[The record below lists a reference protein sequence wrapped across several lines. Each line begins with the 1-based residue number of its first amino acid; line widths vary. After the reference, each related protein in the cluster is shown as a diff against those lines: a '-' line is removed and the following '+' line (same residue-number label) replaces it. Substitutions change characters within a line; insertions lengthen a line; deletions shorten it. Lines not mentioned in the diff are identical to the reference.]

1 MCQLFAGCTATPKV
15 PPFSLMVKLEMPDR
29 YPVVFAAPSPM
40 VCCWW
45 CQVSVNVVRSVR
57 SYAAVRLFVMNFWPK
72 KSNCGVATLG
82 LPSNVEVGLPVIGL
96 IGVLITVVV
105 NVVLLMVGGTEVE
118 VTVVRLVMLATPGWC
133 TFE

>member
-1 MCQLFAGCTATPKV
+1 
-15 PPFSLMVKLEMPDR
+15 
-29 YPVVFAAPSPM
+29 
-40 VCCWW
+40 
-45 CQVSVNVVRSVR
+45 
-57 SYAAVRLFVMNFWPK
+57 LFVMNFWPK

-82 LPSNVEVGLPVIGL
+82 LPSNVEVGLPVAGL

-105 NVVLLMVGGTEVE
+105 NAVLLMFGVAE

>member
-1 MCQLFAGCTATPKV
+1 
-15 PPFSLMVKLEMPDR
+15 
-29 YPVVFAAPSPM
+29 M

-45 CQVSVNVVRSVR
+45 CQVSVNMVRSVR
-57 SYAAVRLFVMNFWPK
+57 SYAAVRLLVMNFWPK
-72 KSNCGVATLG
+72 KSNSGVATAG
-82 LPSNVEVGLPVIGL
+82 LPSKLEVGMPVAGL

-105 NVVLLMVGGTEVE
+105 NAVSLMVGGTEVE